1 MTNAKQ
7 GGPLHAYGKL
17 YPALHDLA
25 RHPGR
30 VRERLVE
37 AFKGGL
43 SVVHDG
49 DLPTTEMRRQWQAI
63 RSRVAGTS
71 TTDAAGT
78 FEAAINV
85 LSEDEASRVVDDI
98 VDVAYALNRW
108 LDQHEPTRQR
118 R

>member
-1 MTNAKQ
+1 MTNPKH
-7 GGPLHAYGKL
+7 GGPLYAYGKL

-37 AFKGGL
+37 AFKAGL
-43 SVVHDG
+43 SAVHDG
-49 DLPTTEMRRQWQAI
+49 DLPTNEMRRQWQAI
-63 RSRVAGTS
+63 RSRVAGT
-71 TTDAAGT
+71 TEAAAT
-78 FEAAINV
+78 FEPGINA
-85 LSEDEASRVVDDI
+85 LSEDEASKVVDDI

-108 LDQHEPTRQR
+108 LDEHEPTRQR